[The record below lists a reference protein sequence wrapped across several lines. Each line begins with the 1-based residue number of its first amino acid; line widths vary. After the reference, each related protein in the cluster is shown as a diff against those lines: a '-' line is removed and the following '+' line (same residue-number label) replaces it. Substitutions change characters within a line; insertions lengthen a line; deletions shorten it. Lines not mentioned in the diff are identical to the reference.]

1 MATETINFDC
11 NEFKIDD
18 VEVDHEDAILK
29 QELDRLISE
38 QLGSFD
44 LSDEEDQLGLVENDS
59 IPVSSN
65 HLINIF
71 DEGKLSLLEG
81 AIQNLK
87 ECSENATTN
96 SNELMN
102 SGCSNQYSRN
112 SHRIS
117 SSFGQCILNT
127 HGFQQSE
134 STNNEFDKYENSNN
148 SHSFGNNQ
156 HAPKG
161 ASVDPAISLDSS
173 LPDETGKPLPNI
185 TRHVEEPF
193 ASQDANS
200 LPPDPTGSLQTSSS
214 AWSFV
219 PPSSPHFLSTPNPR
233 ICPGSY
239 KVLTSSYV
247 TFDRLTQTSVPIDT
261 LGMRP
266 TRTQAASNEVVENV
280 PQKNVFIPSIVPVT
294 SSSAYENVDSYLL
307 LTDKQDRRELLYAAR
322 GHQLQALQAEI
333 VQLKEDIAKEKR
345 LSNHRLLLAEGD
357 KERLRSELSAKEG
370 AVESLRNEL
379 AAKQENFEALR
390 KQLQQNEESQ
400 KKLGE
405 ELSALRSTNESL
417 SSQLVELTT
426 GNALKRAEEREAQ
439 LTESLEQ
446 RFISK
451 TEEIKAE
458 LITTKRH
465 LTEKEVEV
473 TDLRRQLEISKAEI
487 IKAQQTHNEMIKEA
501 NKQLEEAQKHCQQL
515 ASSSLCSEVTSLRQ
529 RVIELETSKKI
540 TEDVNKILQ
549 DELRDFRD
557 QVSIYESV
565 LKLDVF
571 FHGNDEN
578 QILHETSEY
587 TPVGVKG
594 RYSVKS
600 VAFADNDVIDHR
612 RTNPQRRRPC
622 SAIERP
628 IHNTR
633 EGAYTFTDWHSDEQS
648 NRFRQNSGGKQVHS
662 DSDDHVGKLGEREQ
676 SYFQLFPSQG
686 ILTSTPAVSVISPK
700 SPMAKLRSELER
712 CLINYKAKREQ
723 ITRLHETLYTT
734 RCQLHQSK
742 EESEKAEKSARLLQE
757 RVLSLEQ
764 ELSTLR
770 TISENPG
777 PREVVLS
784 GQLERLRGDYA
795 HLEEELQVTR
805 SRLQAALGAETK
817 ALEAE
822 KAASERL
829 AAFTAE
835 RDAAVNRA
843 KAVCEAEYTAMR
855 RRLEA
860 DWSNERESNTRL
872 AEEKLT
878 DMRNKLCNMEREVQR
893 VTNLYQESQMSVKQA
908 VERAL
913 MEAMKLREAER
924 MRFWREELPEQI
936 EAARQSWILQ
946 MKAQNTGTNDL
957 INKFKNKGTQTEE
970 CTSVN
975 VGVNT
980 SNVEKSTICVQTEL
994 GEFLSLKFGVAI
1006 REPITDSFNEI
1017 KSVLLN
1023 KYPVLS
1029 EYLPEECLFYLCTHL
1044 TETSYINIY
1053 HLEKEI
1059 ATSSHN
1065 IIRHLL
1071 KQIEGEINKLAD
1083 VYKVA
1088 HIFDKNA
1095 DKDFS
1100 LESHFASKYFDPSI
1114 KSNFVNTTLDKSSEI
1129 LEQTS
1134 PNYLTKYSK
1143 IQLSKIVDCEY
1154 QSVLAKI
1161 HLLFVSLYDTSTSLR
1176 KLESSSLNVSSVS
1189 NEHKSIQVKGLEA
1202 EHYYSTMQKIKAD
1215 VLNYVELCQSR
1226 AAQILH
1232 SELARVHRRAC
1243 RQFTSQLR
1251 QALLEAGAPSFRS
1264 ARCSDFPNKTID
1276 HGNTID
1282 FSTIKDNLCQLNT
1295 SSRDIG
1301 LSGASKNDDFKAI
1314 TIFPTQSSHSDLESL
1329 LHVIDEVCAS
1339 IEAKFCS
1346 DTTTGSRLFGQFTV
1360 SNSPSNKIQQSP
1372 VSNSNMS
1379 VFSGVESVT
1388 TSSYDNVTHNPY
1400 IVLECEQRQPTRL
1413 NDHSHIKQNQD
1424 HKLSTGSVPNQFSNL
1439 LNKVNKSPEVSYGVN
1454 SNSLNPTGDLPQHI
1468 TCLSDPTTQKKTIDR
1483 NTNKPI
1489 PTPRTARPG
1498 FVNVI
1503 KPPSKPIEFS
1513 ELPSLNNCRDK
1524 KLVHS
1529 ELCKLFESFHGYFMK

>member
-18 VEVDHEDAILK
+18 VELDYEDAILK

-38 QLGSFD
+38 QLSNFD

-71 DEGKLSLLEG
+71 DEEKLSLLEG
-81 AIQNLK
+81 AIQNFK

-102 SGCSNQYSRN
+102 SGCSNQYPRN

-117 SSFGQCILNT
+117 DSFGQYILNT

-134 STNNEFDKYENSNN
+134 STNNEFDKHENPNN
-148 SHSFGNNQ
+148 SHSVGNSQ
-156 HAPKG
+156 HASKG
-161 ASVDPAISLDSS
+161 TSSNPAVSLDSS
-173 LPDETGKPLPNI
+173 LPDEIRKPLSNI
-185 TRHVEEPF
+185 TRHVKEPF

-200 LPPDPTGSLQTSSS
+200 LPSDRTCSLQTSSS

-219 PPSSPHFLSTPNPR
+219 APSSHFLSTTNPR
-233 ICPGSY
+233 ICPENY
-239 KVLTSSYV
+239 KVLTPSHV
-247 TFDRLTQTSVPIDT
+247 TFDRLTQASVPIDT
-261 LGMRP
+261 LDMRP
-266 TRTQAASNEVVENV
+266 TRTQAANNEVVENV
-280 PQKNVFIPSIVPVT
+280 PHKNVFIPSFVPVT

-307 LTDKQDRRELLYAAR
+307 LTDKQDRRELLYTAR
-322 GHQLQALQAEI
+322 GHQLQALQAEV

-345 LSNHRLLLAEGD
+345 LSSHRLLLAEGD
-357 KERLRSELSAKEG
+357 KERLRSELLAKED
-370 AVESLRNEL
+370 AVKSLRNEL
-379 AAKQENFEALR
+379 AAKQENFEVLQ
-390 KQLQQNEESQ
+390 KQLQQNEVSQ

-439 LTESLEQ
+439 LTQSLEQ

-458 LITTKRH
+458 LIATQRH
-465 LTEKEVEV
+465 LTEKIFSVSRFN
-473 TDLRRQLEISKAEI
+473 T
-487 IKAQQTHNEMIKEA
+487 
-501 NKQLEEAQKHCQQL
+501 
-515 ASSSLCSEVTSLRQ
+515 LCSEVTSLRQ

-540 TEDVNKILQ
+540 TDDVNKILQ

-565 LKLDVF
+565 LKLDVY

-594 RYSVKS
+594 RYSGKS
-600 VAFADNDVIDHR
+600 VAFADNDAIEHR
-612 RTNPQRRRPC
+612 RTNPRRRRPC

-628 IHNTR
+628 IHNAGGDT
-633 EGAYTFTDWHSDEQS
+633 YTFTDWHSDEQS
-648 NRFRQNSGGKQVHS
+648 NRSQQNSQ
-662 DSDDHVGKLGEREQ
+662 R
-676 SYFQLFPSQG
+676 

-723 ITRLHETLYTT
+723 ITRLHEILYTT

-742 EESEKAEKSARLLQE
+742 EESEKAEKSAKLLQE

-770 TISENPG
+770 SIGDNPG

-795 HLEEELQVTR
+795 HLEEELQATR
-805 SRLQAALGAETK
+805 GRLQAALGAETK

-822 KAASERL
+822 KTATERL

-835 RDAAVNRA
+835 RDAAISRA

-855 RRLEA
+855 RQLEA
-860 DWSNERESNTRL
+860 DWSSERESNTRL

-878 DMRNKLCNMEREVQR
+878 EMRI
-893 VTNLYQESQMSVKQA
+893 LYKQLA
-908 VERAL
+908 IAQTFS
-913 MEAMKLREAER
+913 AMKLREAER

-946 MKAQNTGTNDL
+946 LKAQNTGTNDL
-957 INKFKNKGTQTEE
+957 NNKFKNKGTQMEE
-970 CTSVN
+970 STSVN

-980 SNVEKSTICVQTEL
+980 SNVEKSNICVQTEL
-994 GEFLSLKFGVAI
+994 SEFLSMKFGVAI
-1006 REPITDSFNEI
+1006 HEPITDSFNNNEI

-1029 EYLPEECLFYLCTHL
+1029 EYLPEECIFYLCTHL
-1044 TETSYINIY
+1044 TETSYISIY

-1059 ATSSHN
+1059 ASSSHN
-1065 IIRHLL
+1065 IIKHLL
-1071 KQIEGEINKLAD
+1071 KQIEGEIDKLAD

-1088 HIFDKNA
+1088 HVFEKNA
-1095 DKDFS
+1095 DNDFS
-1100 LESHFASKYFDPSI
+1100 SENRLTFKCLDPSLN
-1114 KSNFVNTTLDKSSEI
+1114 SNFVSTTLDKSSAI

-1143 IQLSKIVDCEY
+1143 IQLSKIVDRKY

-1161 HLLFVSLYDTSTSLR
+1161 QLLFASLYDTSASLR
-1176 KLESSSLNVSSVS
+1176 KLESSSLNVSSLS

-1202 EHYYSTMQKIKAD
+1202 EHYYSTIQKIKAD

-1251 QALLEAGAPSFRS
+1251 QALLEAGAPIFRS
-1264 ARCSDFPNKTID
+1264 SICSDFPNKTVD
-1276 HGNTID
+1276 LGNTID
-1282 FSTIKDNLCQLNT
+1282 FSTVKNNLYQLNT

-1301 LSGASKNDDFKAI
+1301 LSGALKSSDFKAA
-1314 TIFPTQSSHSDLESL
+1314 TIIPTQSAHSDLESL

-1339 IEAKFCS
+1339 TEAKFYS
-1346 DTTTGSRLFGQFTV
+1346 DTTTGSRLFSQFTV
-1360 SNSPSNKIQQSP
+1360 SNSHSDEIRQSP

-1379 VFSGVESVT
+1379 IFNGAEIMA
-1388 TSSYDNVTHNPY
+1388 TSSHDNVTHNSY
-1400 IVLECEQRQPTRL
+1400 IVPECKQHQSATL
-1413 NDHSHIKQNQD
+1413 NDCSHIKQNQD
-1424 HKLSTGSVPNQFSNL
+1424 HNLSARSVPSQFCNL
-1439 LNKVNKSPEVSYGVN
+1439 LNGNNKSPEVSYGVN
-1454 SNSLNPTGDLPQHI
+1454 SNSLNPAGDLATHI
-1468 TCLSDPTTQKKTIDR
+1468 TSLSDPTTQMKTIDK

-1489 PTPRTARPG
+1489 PTPRTARPA

-1503 KPPSKPIEFS
+1503 KPPSKLIEFP
-1513 ELPSLNNCRDK
+1513 ELSSVDNCRDK
-1524 KLVHS
+1524 KLVNS
-1529 ELCKLFESFHGYFMK
+1529 ELYKLFESFHGYFIK

>member
-18 VEVDHEDAILK
+18 VELDHEDAILK

-38 QLGSFD
+38 QLSNFD

-71 DEGKLSLLEG
+71 DEEKLSLLEG
-81 AIQNLK
+81 AIQNFK

-102 SGCSNQYSRN
+102 SGCSNQYPRN

-117 SSFGQCILNT
+117 DSFGQYILNT

-134 STNNEFDKYENSNN
+134 STNNEFDKHENPNN
-148 SHSFGNNQ
+148 SHSVGNSQ
-156 HAPKG
+156 HASKG
-161 ASVDPAISLDSS
+161 TSSNPAVSLDSS
-173 LPDETGKPLPNI
+173 LPDEIRKPLSNI
-185 TRHVEEPF
+185 TRHVKEPF

-200 LPPDPTGSLQTSSS
+200 LPSDRTCSLQTSSS

-219 PPSSPHFLSTPNPR
+219 APSSHFLSTTNPR
-233 ICPGSY
+233 ICPENY
-239 KVLTSSYV
+239 KVLTPSHV
-247 TFDRLTQTSVPIDT
+247 TFDRLTQASVPIDT
-261 LGMRP
+261 LDMRP

-280 PQKNVFIPSIVPVT
+280 PHKNVFIPSFVPVT
-294 SSSAYENVDSYLL
+294 SSSAYENVDYYLL
-307 LTDKQDRRELLYAAR
+307 LTDKQDRRELLYTAR
-322 GHQLQALQAEI
+322 GHQLQALQAEV

-345 LSNHRLLLAEGD
+345 LSSHRLLLAEGD
-357 KERLRSELSAKEG
+357 KERLRSELLAKED
-370 AVESLRNEL
+370 AVKSLRNEL
-379 AAKQENFEALR
+379 AAKQENFEVLQ
-390 KQLQQNEESQ
+390 KQLQQNEVSQ

-439 LTESLEQ
+439 LTQSLEQ

-458 LITTKRH
+458 LIATQRH
-465 LTEKEVEV
+465 LTEKEAEV
-473 TDLRRQLEISKAEI
+473 TDLRRQLEVSKAEI

-540 TEDVNKILQ
+540 TDDVNKILQ

-565 LKLDVF
+565 LKLDVY

-594 RYSVKS
+594 RYSGKS
-600 VAFADNDVIDHR
+600 VAFADNDAIEHR
-612 RTNPQRRRPC
+612 RTNPRRRRPC

-628 IHNTR
+628 IHNAGGDT
-633 EGAYTFTDWHSDEQS
+633 YTFTDWHSDEQS
-648 NRFRQNSGGKQVHS
+648 NRSQQNSKQVHS
-662 DSDDHVGKLGEREQ
+662 DSDDLVGKLNEHEQ
-676 SYFQLFPSQG
+676 SYFQLFPSQR

-723 ITRLHETLYTT
+723 ITRLHEILYTT

-742 EESEKAEKSARLLQE
+742 EESEKAEKSAKLLQE

-770 TISENPG
+770 SIGDNPG

-795 HLEEELQVTR
+795 HLEEELQATR
-805 SRLQAALGAETK
+805 GRLQAALGSETK

-822 KAASERL
+822 KTATERL

-835 RDAAVNRA
+835 RDAAISRA

-855 RRLEA
+855 RQLEA
-860 DWSNERESNTRL
+860 DWSSERESNTRL

-878 DMRNKLCNMEREVQR
+878 EMRNKLCNMEREVQR
-893 VTNLYQESQMSVKQA
+893 VTNLYQESQMSVKKA
-908 VERAL
+908 VENAL

-946 MKAQNTGTNDL
+946 LKAQNTGTNDL
-957 INKFKNKGTQTEE
+957 SNKFKNKGTQMEE
-970 CTSVN
+970 STSVN

-980 SNVEKSTICVQTEL
+980 SNVEKSNICVQTEL
-994 GEFLSLKFGVAI
+994 SEFLSMKFGVAI
-1006 REPITDSFNEI
+1006 HEPITDSFNNNEI

-1029 EYLPEECLFYLCTHL
+1029 EYLPEECIFYLCTHL
-1044 TETSYINIY
+1044 TETSYISIY

-1059 ATSSHN
+1059 ASSSHN
-1065 IIRHLL
+1065 IIKHLL
-1071 KQIEGEINKLAD
+1071 KQIEGEIDKLAD

-1088 HIFDKNA
+1088 HVFEKNA
-1095 DKDFS
+1095 DNDFS
-1100 LESHFASKYFDPSI
+1100 SENRLTFKCLDPSLN
-1114 KSNFVNTTLDKSSEI
+1114 SNFVSTTLDKSSAI

-1143 IQLSKIVDCEY
+1143 IQLSKMVDRKY

-1161 HLLFVSLYDTSTSLR
+1161 QLLFASLYDTSASLR
-1176 KLESSSLNVSSVS
+1176 KLESSSLNVSSLS

-1202 EHYYSTMQKIKAD
+1202 EHYYSTIQKIKAD

-1251 QALLEAGAPSFRS
+1251 QALLEAGAPIFRS
-1264 ARCSDFPNKTID
+1264 SRCSDFPNKTVD
-1276 HGNTID
+1276 LGNTID
-1282 FSTIKDNLCQLNT
+1282 FSTVKNNLYQLNT

-1301 LSGASKNDDFKAI
+1301 LSGALESSDFKAA
-1314 TIFPTQSSHSDLESL
+1314 TIIPTQSAHSDLESL

-1339 IEAKFCS
+1339 TEAKFYS
-1346 DTTTGSRLFGQFTV
+1346 DTTTGSRLFSQFTV
-1360 SNSPSNKIQQSP
+1360 SNSHSDEIRQSP

-1379 VFSGVESVT
+1379 IFNGAEIMA
-1388 TSSYDNVTHNPY
+1388 TSSHDNVTHNSY
-1400 IVLECEQRQPTRL
+1400 IVPECKQHQSATL
-1413 NDHSHIKQNQD
+1413 NDCSHIKQNQD
-1424 HKLSTGSVPNQFSNL
+1424 HNLSARSVPSQFCNL
-1439 LNKVNKSPEVSYGVN
+1439 LNGNNKSPVSFTFQ
-1454 SNSLNPTGDLPQHI
+1454 SL
-1468 TCLSDPTTQKKTIDR
+1468 
-1483 NTNKPI
+1483 
-1489 PTPRTARPG
+1489 
-1498 FVNVI
+1498 
-1503 KPPSKPIEFS
+1503 FS
-1513 ELPSLNNCRDK
+1513 L
-1524 KLVHS
+1524 
-1529 ELCKLFESFHGYFMK
+1529 